1 MLKFQR
7 SNYRARHSASVNT
20 KRNLIRAIGPF
31 VAPGG
36 SPALRGLI
44 TSVVLIVRS
53 DSTDVLNYEQPV
65 LQSVPTLKCISYIGT

>member
-36 SPALRGLI
+36 SPALRGLS
-44 TSVVLIVRS
+44 TLVLSEPMI
-53 DSTDVLNYEQPV
+53 DTTDVVN
-65 LQSVPTLKCISYIGT
+65 